1 MPLFKNPEQNVKK
14 ALSRCYVTSKAGGI
28 IPPPV
33 MDVHPI
39 SGRCNLKC
47 VWCVG
52 KIDRETIEPLPSIL
66 TKEVLIGALNKIL
79 SPYWKHLWTSRFH
92 ICGSDSEPLLA
103 GRELIP
109 ATIRFL
115 LQRNR
120 IVKLITN
127 GLLLDDVEMV
137 KSISKISE
145 LSISLDVTNDSDYE
159 DYKGFKGGFT
169 KIIENISEIDRLRKK
184 FDTNLHILVTFVA
197 TPQTYDK
204 KNWKECFELLKR
216 IGVNQIKTRN
226 DLNKPNNPIENLKSD
241 VEQINNEV
249 EGIEILY
256 NAPDK
261 PYGSYHFDYC
271 LASRI
276 WPTLGADGCLYPCA
290 HTANSKYEPFAD
302 LTSSSSIMEAYKEC
316 FSHHTNSF
324 SKISDIGCKR
334 QCPPTIGSFNYP
346 GDAKKNLCTEYFF

>member
-1 MPLFKNPEQNVKK
+1 MPLFKNPEQNVRK

-33 MDVHPI
+33 IDVHPI

-66 TKEVLIGALNKIL
+66 TKEVLINALNKIL

-109 ATIRFL
+109 AIRFL
-115 LQRNR
+115 RQRNR

-159 DYKGFKGGFT
+159 KYKGFKGGFT
-169 KIIENISEIDRLRKK
+169 KIIENITEINKHRKK
-184 FDTNLHILVTFVA
+184 FCTDLHVLVTFVA
-197 TPQTYDK
+197 TPNTYDK
-204 KNWKECFELLKR
+204 KNWKECFELLKH

-226 DLNKPNNPIENLKSD
+226 DLNKPKNPIENLRSD
-241 VEQINNEV
+241 IEQIDREV

-261 PYGSYHFDYC
+261 AYGNYNFDYC
-271 LASRI
+271 LATRI

-302 LTSSSSIMEAYKEC
+302 LTSSNSIMEAYKEC

-324 SKISDIGCKR
+324 SKVSDIGCKR

-346 GDAKKNLCTEYFF
+346 EDAKKNLCTEYFF